1 MGIANNCI
9 TGTGTFYA
17 HVKIISVEGNKRR
30 PLTRPVIFV
39 HLVILFL
46 TIVWLA
52 RKAAVDLEKRKRDLE
67 KKIRDEEEQT
77 ERNCY
82 TIQEITHTVSIS
94 ERDCYTIQ
102 EIINRV
108 SKYQ

>member
-1 MGIANNCI
+1 M
-9 TGTGTFYA
+9 
-17 HVKIISVEGNKRR
+17 
-30 PLTRPVIFV
+30 
-39 HLVILFL
+39 ILFL